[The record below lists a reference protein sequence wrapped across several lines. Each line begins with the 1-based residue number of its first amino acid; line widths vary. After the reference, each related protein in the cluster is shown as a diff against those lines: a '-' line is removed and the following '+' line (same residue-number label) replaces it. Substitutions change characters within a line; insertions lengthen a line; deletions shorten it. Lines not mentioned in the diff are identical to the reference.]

1 MDGLHRFLSQLSRA
15 VDNEAGLSNAMKLD
29 PQEID
34 SKANG
39 GAPPPGRIGS
49 NIWVAIIAAIAT
61 IVGGYFTYLAAT
73 RKHDPPMP
81 SSIVFAG
88 RVWNE
93 DSRPVPDAKVSIA
106 EDQSVPQTTRTDTD
120 GIFHVQLS
128 PTAQSL
134 KITVYSDGY
143 DTVTKDANP
152 HRTGPEDIS
161 IYRHRASPA
170 NKTELIRV
178 VSEFEQRLSDVDEY
192 QRQLIPLENSELE
205 SRQGLSVLIWRAW
218 YGSSDY
224 ANAVPEFK
232 GIRWKG
238 LLVKL
243 REFGVTEKYDAAEK
257 AITEIEEGDIPGKH
271 FTASYLKPRLDI
283 LRDYRASVL
292 EPAIK

>member
-1 MDGLHRFLSQLSRA
+1 MSSSTNQPDTNRSS
-15 VDNEAGLSNAMKLD
+15 EPSAGNPS
-29 PQEID
+29 
-34 SKANG
+34 
-39 GAPPPGRIGS
+39 PGRAS
-49 NIWVAIIAAIAT
+49 TNIWVAVIGAAAT
-61 IVGGYFTYLAAT
+61 ITAGYLTYLAT
-73 RKHDPPMP
+73 RKHEPAPLGTIF
-81 SSIVFAG
+81 SG

-93 DSRPVPDAKVSIA
+93 DSRPVLDAKVSIA
-106 EDQSVPQTTRTDTD
+106 EDQNVPQTTKTDAD
-120 GIFHVQLS
+120 GIFHIQLS
-128 PTAQSL
+128 PTTQSL
-134 KITVYSDGY
+134 RITVYADGY
-143 DTVTKDANP
+143 DAVTKDANP

-161 IYRHRASPA
+161 IYHHKNGMAD
-170 NKTELIRV
+170 KTELIKV

-192 QRQLIPLENSELE
+192 QRQLVPLENSELD

-243 REFGVTEKYDAAEK
+243 RELGVTEKYHDAEK
-257 AITEIEEGDIPGKH
+257 AITEIEEGDIPGRH

-292 EPAIK
+292 EPAIR